1 MHAAI
6 IADDD
11 LTGAAD
17 IAQIVAAVVGHLTIS
32 LRKMIVPMPV
42 SFCQDHT
49 CTSPPGYYTVGCLLC
64 ARHRIGRKSWK

>member
-1 MHAAI
+1 MDVAI
-6 IADDD
+6 IADD

-17 IAQIVAAVVGHLTIS
+17 TAKMVAAIVRPLTIS
-32 LRKMIVPMPV
+32 LRKMIVPVPV

-49 CTSPPGYYTVGCLLC
+49 CSSPPGNYTVGCLRC

>member
-6 IADDD
+6 IADD

-17 IAQIVAAVVGHLTIS
+17 TAQMVAAVVGPLTIS
-32 LRKMIVPMPV
+32 LRKMIVPVPV

-49 CTSPPGYYTVGCLLC
+49 CSSAPSYYTVGFSV
-64 ARHRIGRKSWK
+64 APDTG